1 MHKDFIE
8 INGVSLEISDGGVV
22 GARTVS
28 TFLDSPDIWPL
39 LSDEVKQRVIN
50 MRRDILPSELNAIGV
65 FNGILNKIYPKGD
78 GA

>member
-22 GARTVS
+22 GARMVS

-39 LSDEVKQRVIN
+39 LSEEVKQRVIT
-50 MRRDILPSELNAIGV
+50 MRRDISTDEKQALEVLHRTLENLTMEG
-65 FNGILNKIYPKGD
+65 NKP
-78 GA
+78 

>member
-8 INGVSLEISDGGVV
+8 INGVSLEVSDGGIV

-39 LSDEVKQRVIN
+39 LSEEVKQRVIT
-50 MRRDILPSELNAIGV
+50 MRRDISNDEKQALEVLHRTLENLTTKG
-65 FNGILNKIYPKGD
+65 NKP
-78 GA
+78 